1 MLAGAREV
9 AAAICPYLAS
19 AGGSWR
25 MAMPSRD
32 HRCIALSPPT
42 AQTAEKQRRHCL
54 SADHTECPI
63 YRATREARQTTLAG
77 GADPGRIA
85 DADAARRPLPR
96 TAPIL
101 LEPPRLVDQAT
112 TRLQLDRAPGQLAL
126 VALMVVAFAVVALS
140 RFAGGSGPGPSADPS
155 ALAAVP
161 SRLATTPTPI
171 QTVEPTAPE
180 PSASAPAPSPSFRAT
195 YTVKKGDT
203 LAGVASKFKT
213 TVAALVKANNLTTK
227 ALHVGQLL
235 NIP

>member
-1 MLAGAREV
+1 VLAGAREV

-42 AQTAEKQRRHCL
+42 AQTTDKQRRHCL

-77 GADPGRIA
+77 GADPRRIA

-161 SRLATTPTPI
+161 SRLATTSTPI
-171 QTVEPTAPE
+171 PSVEPSAPE
-180 PSASAPAPSPSFRAT
+180 PSASAPAASPSFRAT
-195 YTVKKGDT
+195 YTVQKGDT

>member
-1 MLAGAREV
+1 
-9 AAAICPYLAS
+9 
-19 AGGSWR
+19 
-25 MAMPSRD
+25 
-32 HRCIALSPPT
+32 
-42 AQTAEKQRRHCL
+42 
-54 SADHTECPI
+54 
-63 YRATREARQTTLAG
+63 
-77 GADPGRIA
+77 
-85 DADAARRPLPR
+85 
-96 TAPIL
+96 
-101 LEPPRLVDQAT
+101 
-112 TRLQLDRAPGQLAL
+112 
-126 VALMVVAFAVVALS
+126 
-140 RFAGGSGPGPSADPS
+140 
-155 ALAAVP
+155 VP